1 MPDFQRIFAD
11 HHPQPGYCLVLRP
24 FNDPSDHAWGAI
36 KQKLE
41 HTFRWTDIKDLNESG
56 AIMDQ
61 ILTEIARTDVVI
73 VDITG
78 NNPNVFFELGIARTA
93 KPERKVLIVRREGD
107 EDDRPTTLNT
117 LKESV
122 IPFDVQSDRYLSF
135 VTTDEGIH
143 AMLPTLE
150 QRLWA
155 ALEKSQWFRIS
166 KGDVFSVGPLE
177 SAGGRRTYVVDVQ
190 PTEFLERQ
198 FGPTAGKVHVEITV
212 RTSADRDEVQGDAAA
227 PQQIKNSLG
236 YGETM
241 ALGSLP
247 WRLKFHR
254 FEDDK
259 ARFCVEPTGTRE
271 RVSVTPDQS
280 RSSE

>member
-1 MPDFQRIFAD
+1 MPNFQRIFAD

-24 FNDPSDHAWGAI
+24 FNAPSDHAWGAI

-41 HTFRWTDIKDLNESG
+41 HTFRWTDIKDLSESG
-56 AIMDQ
+56 TIMDQ

-107 EDDRPTTLNT
+107 EDDRPATLNT
-117 LKESV
+117 LKEGV
-122 IPFDVQSDRYLSF
+122 IPFDVRSDRYLSF
-135 VTTDEGIH
+135 VTTDVGIH

-150 QRLWA
+150 QRLWD
-155 ALEKSQWFRIS
+155 ALENSLWFLIS
-166 KGDVFSVGPLE
+166 KGDVFPVGPLE
-177 SAGGRRTYVVDVQ
+177 SAGGRSNFMVDVQ

-198 FGPTAGKVHVEITV
+198 FGPKAGKVRVEITV
-212 RTSADRDEVQGDAAA
+212 RARADRDEDQVDAAA
-227 PQQIKNSLG
+227 PQLIKNCLG

-247 WRLKFHR
+247 WRLKFHW

-259 ARFCVEPTGTRE
+259 ARFCLEPAGTRE
-271 RVSVTPDQS
+271 
-280 RSSE
+280 